1 MKYAKQH
8 GRKCREHE
16 DWCLRE
22 LETQLSL
29 VCSYVIQGEGERISE
44 KVTGPMDRACLPL
57 HYRILG
63 ILSQYLTATSHSISM
78 HFTSP
83 DFLPVNK
90 NNHKAAMST
99 ASAYNLRREILSVQ
113 AAITTA
119 LQSYHSSIQIIST
132 LGWTALSTPTMTEA
146 QRRNPLLAIPFNL
159 YKRCWVCY
167 LHHCKKC
174 IDTMWMAVLQKE
186 HIAAMIDR
194 LERGSVGEAE
204 KERCERL
211 LIAKTNMMF
220 EEEVGVL
227 IWEMKTLKSCFERI
241 RVEKARIEA
250 MAGEMLVVD
259 M

>member
-1 MKYAKQH
+1 
-8 GRKCREHE
+8 
-16 DWCLRE
+16 
-22 LETQLSL
+22 
-29 VCSYVIQGEGERISE
+29 
-44 KVTGPMDRACLPL
+44 
-57 HYRILG
+57 
-63 ILSQYLTATSHSISM
+63 
-78 HFTSP
+78 
-83 DFLPVNK
+83 
-90 NNHKAAMST
+90 
-99 ASAYNLRREILSVQ
+99 
-113 AAITTA
+113 
-119 LQSYHSSIQIIST
+119 
-132 LGWTALSTPTMTEA
+132 
-146 QRRNPLLAIPFNL
+146 
-159 YKRCWVCY
+159 
-167 LHHCKKC
+167 
-174 IDTMWMAVLQKE
+174 MWMAVLQKE